1 VSLEPAPVSSRNK
14 WLYALVN
21 AGIMLPYSAVGAFL
35 IFYYTDIKKLSP
47 VLMGA
52 VTAVYAVYN
61 AGNNVVLGHLSD
73 RTRSRWGRRI
83 PYVRLSSLP
92 FALCFALLWLAPFD
106 AQTQTVSLLAY
117 LALGMILWE
126 GFGTAIGTGYYSLLP
141 EMFPDRLEQTDVSVR
156 MNIVQTAA
164 LLGGTVLPSL
174 LVGRLGWFGMGVC
187 LGAVCLVCLTVGAK
201 GLFERHNSG
210 VQTALPLW
218 PAIYATF
225 SNRAFLLLM
234 LAQTMR
240 HLSTNTLAG
249 FMPFFV
255 KYSLETD
262 STQGSLALGAA
273 FITAALALPAWRKL
287 ATRLGARG
295 TLLTANAWMML
306 ATTALLFVPNIQ
318 SAMVVAVL
326 IGLGFS
332 GLILMG
338 DVVLSDVIDEDQLR
352 TGTRREGM
360 YFGTISTVT
369 SLSGILTGALF
380 GLTSQLSG
388 YRPVLETQP
397 ATVGVGFRLMLAL
410 TPAVASGVAV
420 LALLAYPLHGRRL
433 EQIRLEQIRLE

>member
-1 VSLEPAPVSSRNK
+1 VSLEPTPVSSRNK

-47 VLMGA
+47 VLMGG
-52 VTAVYAVYN
+52 VTAVYAIYN

-73 RTRSRWGRRI
+73 RTRSKWGRRI
-83 PYVRLSSLP
+83 PYVRFSSLP
-92 FALCFALLWLAPFD
+92 FAVCFALLWLAPFD
-106 AQTQTVSLLAY
+106 AQTQTVALLAY

-126 GFGTAIGTGYYSLLP
+126 GLGTAIGTGYYSLLP

-164 LLGGTVLPSL
+164 LLTGTVLPSV
-174 LVGRLGWFGMGVC
+174 LVARLGWFGMGLC

-201 GLFERHNSG
+201 GLFERHNSTL
-210 VQTALPLW
+210 QTALPLW
-218 PAIYATF
+218 TAVRATF

-240 HLSTNTLAG
+240 HLSTNTLAS

-255 KYSLETD
+255 KYSLHTD

-287 ATRLGARG
+287 AIRLGARG
-295 TLLTANAWMML
+295 TLLAANAWMCA
-306 ATTALLFVPNIQ
+306 ATATLLLVPNIQ
-318 SAMVVAVL
+318 WAMVVAVL

-360 YFGTISTVT
+360 YFGTISTIT
-369 SLSGILTGALF
+369 SLSGILTGLLF

-388 YRPVLETQP
+388 YQPVLETQP
-397 ATVGVGFRLMLAL
+397 ASVGAGFRLMLAL
-410 TPAVASGVAV
+410 TPALASGIAV

-433 EQIRLEQIRLE
+433 EQIKAAQNPV